1 MIINLFLLIIFLN
14 ILVACCFILL
24 NYNKIYTIL
33 YLIFIY
39 MNVSVLMMYLGTT
52 ILGLFYF
59 LVYIGAI
66 AVLFLF
72 SIMILNLKDFIYE
85 YDYSVFINIFI
96 FIVTLLFQLYLISFK
111 FNFVFV
117 SNIYEYFFSTNEYLL
132 LLGLLIFNRY
142 NSVLLFV
149 ALILLLAMIG
159 SIHLTNKK
167 KGFFIKKELFVLSR
181 HYNVYHCLV
190 Y

>member
-1 MIINLFLLIIFLN
+1 MIINLFLLVVFLN
-14 ILVACCFILL
+14 ILISCCFILL

-72 SIMILNLKDFIYE
+72 SIMILNLKDFVYE
-85 YDYSVFINIFI
+85 YDYSVFINIFL
-96 FIVTLLFQLYLISFK
+96 FIIILLVQLYLVYFK
-111 FNFVFV
+111 LNVVF
-117 SNIYEYFFSTNEYLL
+117 SNNIYEYYFSTNEYLL

-167 KGFFIKKELFVLSR
+167 KGFFVSKELFVLSR
-181 HYNVYHCLV
+181 NYNIYHCLV